1 MIRYETCFWK
11 TTGGLLESASLYW
24 LYKFWALF
32 SLSVYAKPSEKTTTE
47 TTTTNI
53 DPGRKVGIIMILHKN
68 PIHLLERR
76 KILRKMPNKIKM
88 KKLFWCC
95 SELTKKIKTI
105 FKSANFIN
113 MARAWRTNFSKPVKC
128 SLSEFIHPWYKNNVK
143 KKEKSVKNSVVFSY
157 VWVLL
162 ICYLYVM
169 CTETKRKF
177 SKSMIFNKRKTNEL

>member
-76 KILRKMPNKIKM
+76 KILRKTPNKIKM
-88 KKLFWCC
+88 KKLCWCC

-113 MARAWRTNFSKPVKC
+113 MARAWRTNFSKPVF
-128 SLSEFIHPWYKNNVK
+128 SQNLFILDKKNNVK
-143 KKEKSVKNSVVFSY
+143 KRKNP
-157 VWVLL
+157 WKIVLFFPMYE
-162 ICYLYVM
+162 CFLYATCM
-169 CTETKRKF
+169 
-177 SKSMIFNKRKTNEL
+177 

>member
-76 KILRKMPNKIKM
+76 KILRKAPNKIKM
-88 KKLFWCC
+88 KKLCWCC
-95 SELTKKIKTI
+95 SELTKKIKAI

-113 MARAWRTNFSKPVKC
+113 MARAWRKKLFKNQLNV
-128 SLSEFIHPWYKNNVK
+128 LSQNLFILDKKNNVK
-143 KKEKSVKNSVVFSY
+143 KRKNP
-157 VWVLL
+157 WKIVLFFPMYE
-162 ICYLYVM
+162 CFLYATCM
-169 CTETKRKF
+169 
-177 SKSMIFNKRKTNEL
+177 

>member
-88 KKLFWCC
+88 KKLCWCC
-95 SELTKKIKTI
+95 SELTKKIKAI

-113 MARAWRTNFSKPVKC
+113 MARAWRKKLFKNQLNV
-128 SLSEFIHPWYKNNVK
+128 LSQNLFILDKKNNVEQK
-143 KKEKSVKNSVVFSY
+143 KKIRENSVVFSY

-162 ICYLYVM
+162 ICYVLVCNVYRDKKKIL
-169 CTETKRKF
+169 E
-177 SKSMIFNKRKTNEL
+177 IYDLQ